1 MRTTSW
7 AAFGTLEASV
17 LLSSTGN
24 GITMVAFPWLVLQE
38 TGSPTAAATI
48 AAVATLPLVVSM
60 LFSGAIIDMV
70 GRRPVAV
77 VSDLLSMGSVLAV
90 PALAAATELNVLL
103 LGAVALLG
111 AVFDPAG
118 LTAREAMLPEAAARA
133 GLRLERANGIHES
146 AFGFAFLL
154 GPGIGGLLISW
165 FGAVHT
171 FWATGIAFAVS
182 AVLIGISPTPGS
194 GRPAAHERP
203 KGLLSATGAGLRY
216 LWADQVLRESSILF
230 AALILVWLPI
240 ESVILPV
247 YFNGIDE
254 PAQLGFLIT
263 AMSGGGVVG
272 ALLYA
277 AVGPRISRRTAF
289 VSSLVLCAVPVLGM
303 SLLPPYPWMIVL
315 GVLTG
320 LFFGSVNPIINLA
333 IQHRTTND
341 MRGRVNGIY
350 GSVANVAGP
359 LGYLIAGP
367 LITAIDVERAFQVM
381 AVLVFI
387 ASASAVFM
395 GSLRRLDDPPIPGSA
410 ASDELLHLE
419 VTGAHLDV
427 RTIGVDTPQSPAV
440 PDHPPTPEPPV
451 PGGR

>member
-1 MRTTSW
+1 MTTAPTRSW

-77 VSDLLSMGSVLAV
+77 VSDLLSMSSVLAV
-90 PALAAATELNVLL
+90 PALAAATELNVVL

-118 LTAREAMLPEAAARA
+118 STAREAMLPEAARRA

-146 AFGFAFLL
+146 TFGFAFLL
-154 GPGIGGLLISW
+154 GPGIGGLLVAWI
-165 FGAVHT
+165 GAVNT
-171 FWATGIAFAVS
+171 FWATGVAFAVS
-182 AVLIGISPTPGS
+182 ALLIGVSPTPGS
-194 GRPAAHERP
+194 GRPAVHERP
-203 KGLLSATGAGLRY
+203 RGLLTATWAGIRY
-216 LWADQVLRESSILF
+216 LWADAVLRESSLLF
-230 AALILVWLPI
+230 AVLILVWLPI

-247 YFNGIDE
+247 YFTSIDE

-263 AMSGGGVVG
+263 AMSGGGVIG
-272 ALLYA
+272 SLLYA
-277 AVGPRISRRTAF
+277 AIGARVRRRTAF
-289 VSSLVLCAVPVLGM
+289 VVSLVLCAVPVLGM
-303 SLLPPYPWMIVL
+303 SLLPPYPLMVTL

-320 LFFGSVNPIINLA
+320 LFFGSVNPIVNLA
-333 IQHRTTND
+333 IQHRTTNE
-341 MRGRVNGIY
+341 MRGRVNGIF

-359 LGYLIAGP
+359 IGYLIAGP
-367 LITAIDVERAFQVM
+367 LIAAIDVERAFQVM
-381 AVLVFI
+381 AVLVFL

-419 VTGAHLDV
+419 VTGAHLDL
-427 RTIGVDTPQSPAV
+427 RSGAADETGRGDDGPTSP
-440 PDHPPTPEPPV
+440 
-451 PGGR
+451 

>member
-1 MRTTSW
+1 MPNRSW
-7 AAFGTLEASV
+7 GAFATLEASV

-70 GRRPVAV
+70 GRRFVAV
-77 VSDLLSMGSVLAV
+77 TSDLLSMASVLAV
-90 PALAAATELNVLL
+90 PALATATELNVTLL
-103 LGAVALLG
+103 AAVALLG

-118 LTAREAMLPEAAARA
+118 LTAREAMLPEAAAKA

-154 GPGIGGLLISW
+154 GPGIGGLLVSW
-165 FGAVHT
+165 IGAVNT
-171 FWATGIAFAVS
+171 FWAVGVAFAIS
-182 AVLIGISPTPGS
+182 ATLIAVSPTPGS

-203 KGLLSATGAGLRY
+203 KGLLRSTWAGLRY
-216 LWADQVLRESSILF
+216 LWADRVLRDSSILF
-230 AALILVWLPI
+230 AVLILVWLPI

-247 YFNGIDE
+247 YFTSIDE

-277 AVGPRISRRTAF
+277 AIGARFSRRTAF
-289 VSSLVLCAVPVLGM
+289 VASLVLCSVPVLGM
-303 SLLPPYPWMIVL
+303 SLLPAYPLLIVL

-341 MRGRVNGIY
+341 MRGRVNGVF

-359 LGYLIAGP
+359 IGYLIAGP
-367 LITAIDVERAFQVM
+367 LIAAIGVQGAFLMM
-381 AVLVFI
+381 AVLMLL
-387 ASASAVFM
+387 ASVGAVFLS
-395 GSLRRLDDPPIPGSA
+395 SLRRLDDPPIPGSV

-427 RTIGVDTPQSPAV
+427 RAQGLSSSR
-440 PDHPPTPEPPV
+440 EPS
-451 PGGR
+451 

>member
-1 MRTTSW
+1 MKQRSW

-24 GITMVAFPWLVLQE
+24 GITMVAFPWLVLEE

-70 GRRPVAV
+70 GRRVVAV
-77 VSDLLSMGSVLAV
+77 VSDLLSMSSVLAV
-90 PALAAATELNVLL
+90 PGLAAATELNVALL
-103 LGAVALLG
+103 AGVALLG

-118 LTAREAMLPEAAARA
+118 LTAREAMLPEAAAKA

-146 AFGFAFLL
+146 TFGFAFLL
-154 GPGIGGLLISW
+154 GPGIGGLLVSW
-165 FGAVHT
+165 IGAVNT
-171 FWATGIAFAVS
+171 FWAVGVAFAIS
-182 AVLIGISPTPGS
+182 ATLIAVSPTPGS
-194 GRPAAHERP
+194 GRPPVHERP
-203 KGLLSATGAGLRY
+203 TGLLRATWAGLHY
-216 LWADQVLRESSILF
+216 LWADRVLRDSSILF
-230 AALILVWLPI
+230 AVLVLVWLPI

-247 YFNGIDE
+247 YFTSIDE
-254 PAQLGFLIT
+254 PAQLGFLVT
-263 AMSGGGVVG
+263 AMSGGGVIG

-277 AVGPRISRRTAF
+277 AIGGRFSRHTAF
-289 VSSLVLCAVPVLGM
+289 VVSLVLCSLPVLGM
-303 SLLPPYPWMIVL
+303 SLLPAYPLMVAL

-359 LGYLIAGP
+359 IGYLIAGP
-367 LITAIDVERAFQVM
+367 LISAIEVRGAFQVM
-381 AVLVFI
+381 AVLMFLGSV
-387 ASASAVFM
+387 SAVFL
-395 GSLRRLDDPPIPGSA
+395 GSLRSLDDPPIPGSA
-410 ASDELLHLE
+410 GSDELLHLE
-419 VTGAHLDV
+419 VHGAHLDV
-427 RTIGVDTPQSPAV
+427 RSQGVDDA
-440 PDHPPTPEPPV
+440 
-451 PGGR
+451 